1 MANDETLLK
10 FPCEFPIKVMGRN
23 ALGLEALV
31 IEIIQEHVKDFDVSS
46 VTARESNAGKF
57 ISITATFTATSKTQ
71 IDAIYMA
78 LSKHRTVLMVL

>member
-1 MANDETLLK
+1 MSQDETLLK

-23 ALGLEALV
+23 ELGLEKLV
-31 IEIIQEHVKDFDVSS
+31 VDIIVEHVKGFDVSA

-57 ISITATFTATSKTQ
+57 ISITATFTATSKAQ

-78 LSKHRTVLMVL
+78 LSKHRAVLMVL